1 MINNQKSFGNI
12 IYTEILLHENKISDR
27 NTFET
32 NIQLNQNKILNNVQI
47 NTGLNTFE
55 TLININENR
64 ISDNIQISTG
74 LNKQFLLLGDS
85 LLFINNKF
93 YTILI

>member
-12 IYTEILLHENKISDR
+12 VYTEILLHENEISDR

-32 NIQLNQNKILNNVQI
+32 NIQLNQNKILDNVQI
-47 NTGLNTFE
+47 NTGLN
-55 TLININENR
+55 
-64 ISDNIQISTG
+64 
-74 LNKQFLLLGDS
+74 KQLLSIGDG

-93 YTILI
+93 QTILI

>member
-12 IYTEILLHENKISDR
+12 VYTEILLHENEISDR

-32 NIQLNQNKILNNVQI
+32 NIQLNQNRILDNVQI
-47 NTGLNTFE
+47 NTGLNKQ
-55 TLININENR
+55 LL
-64 ISDNIQISTG
+64 STG
-74 LNKQFLLLGDS
+74 DG

-93 YTILI
+93 QTILI

>member
-12 IYTEILLHENKISDR
+12 VYTEILLHENEISDR

-32 NIQLNQNKILNNVQI
+32 NIQLNQNRILNNVQI
-47 NTGLNTFE
+47 NTGLN
-55 TLININENR
+55 
-64 ISDNIQISTG
+64 
-74 LNKQFLLLGDS
+74 KQLLSIGDG

-93 YTILI
+93 QTILI

>member
-12 IYTEILLHENKISDR
+12 VYTEILLHENEISDR

-32 NIQLNQNKILNNVQI
+32 NIQLNQNRILDNVQI
-47 NTGLNTFE
+47 NTGLN
-55 TLININENR
+55 
-64 ISDNIQISTG
+64 
-74 LNKQFLLLGDS
+74 KQLLSIGDG

-93 YTILI
+93 QTILI

>member
-12 IYTEILLHENKISDR
+12 VYTEILLHKNEISDR

-32 NIQLNQNKILNNVQI
+32 NIQLNQNKILDNVQI
-47 NTGLNTFE
+47 NTGLN
-55 TLININENR
+55 
-64 ISDNIQISTG
+64 
-74 LNKQFLLLGDS
+74 KQLLSIGDG

-93 YTILI
+93 QTILI

>member
-12 IYTEILLHENKISDR
+12 IYTEILLHENKISD
-27 NTFET
+27 
-32 NIQLNQNKILNNVQI
+32 NVQI

-55 TLININENR
+55 TLININEYR

>member
-12 IYTEILLHENKISDR
+12 IYTDILLHEN
-27 NTFET
+27 E
-32 NIQLNQNKILNNVQI
+32 ILDNVQI

-74 LNKQFLLLGDS
+74 LNKQLLSIGDG

-93 YTILI
+93 QTILI